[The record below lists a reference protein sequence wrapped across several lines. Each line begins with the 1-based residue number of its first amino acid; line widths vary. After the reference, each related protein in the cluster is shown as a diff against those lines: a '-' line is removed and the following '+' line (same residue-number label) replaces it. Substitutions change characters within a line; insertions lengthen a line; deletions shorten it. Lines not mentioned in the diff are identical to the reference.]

1 MEEIGR
7 SQNCSFFVDVINAAQ
22 KMKFFIKDFFIK
34 CDQMRSFLWLHLL
47 KKSLKENLIF
57 CAVKGMAPTPETRLL
72 FHGLMCAWS
81 HQFLRHTV

>member
-47 KKSLKENLIF
+47 KKSLKEDF
-57 CAVKGMAPTPETRLL
+57 MAPTPETRFL
-72 FHGLMCAWS
+72 FHGLVCAWS